1 MALIH
6 EFTIIEKQSSINFIE
21 NGMDKIDVSD
31 SLILYMGDSLRWI
44 ETCCYN
50 MQTTEKGL
58 DYYGYTIIKDENIIK
73 FKSIV
78 TCWRNLFEEAPLE
91 FILTGN
97 FLPDENTYEKNLYNK
112 QEVIHQLNALEIMC
126 NEAQAK
132 NGYILHNG
140 I

>member
-6 EFTIIEKQSSINFIE
+6 EFTIIEKDSSINFIE

-31 SLILYMGDSLRWI
+31 NLILYMGDSLRWI
-44 ETCCYN
+44 ETCCN
-50 MQTTEKGL
+50 SMQTTENGL
-58 DYYGYTIIKDENIIK
+58 DYYGYTIIKGENIIK
-73 FKSIV
+73 FRSIV
-78 TCWRNLFEEAPLE
+78 TCWKNLFEEAPQE
-91 FILTGN
+91 FMLTGN
-97 FLPDENTYEKNLYNK
+97 FLPDESTYEKNLYK
-112 QEVIHQLNALEIMC
+112 KKEVIQQLNALEIMC